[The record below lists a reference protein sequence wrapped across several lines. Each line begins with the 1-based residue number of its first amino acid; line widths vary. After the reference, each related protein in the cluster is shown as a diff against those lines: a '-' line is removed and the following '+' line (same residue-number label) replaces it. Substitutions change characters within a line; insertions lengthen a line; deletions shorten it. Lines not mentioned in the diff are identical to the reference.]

1 MIGFDPNAPMRMFLK
16 REGRRPV
23 SKVAALMVVSGFLV
37 GCVGYLNESTWTQ
50 ISALLLWLG
59 GLYSLYG
66 FRGRHKG
73 EDDDTSSPGP
83 GCLY

>member
-1 MIGFDPNAPMRMFLK
+1 MRGVDPNAPMRMLLE

-23 SKVAALMVVSGFLV
+23 SKVAALMVVSGFLL
-37 GCVGYLNESTWTQ
+37 GCVGYLNESTWTR

-59 GLYSLYG
+59 GLYWLYG
-66 FRGRHKG
+66 FRGRRK
-73 EDDDTSSPGP
+73 DDDDDMSSPGP